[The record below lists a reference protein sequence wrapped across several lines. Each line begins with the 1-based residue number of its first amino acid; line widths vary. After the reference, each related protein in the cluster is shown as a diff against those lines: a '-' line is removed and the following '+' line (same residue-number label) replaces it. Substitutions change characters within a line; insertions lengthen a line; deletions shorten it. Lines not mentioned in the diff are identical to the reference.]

1 MQVEIWSDV
10 VCPWCYI
17 GKRRFEE
24 ALEQFPGREDV
35 DVVWRSFELDPEG
48 PREPIPLN
56 ERLAKR
62 YGIQAEEA
70 AARHERTTEIAAG
83 VGLDLQLDRALSG
96 NTFDAHRL
104 VHLADEHG
112 LQNAANERVLAAYFS
127 EGLPISDRETLVE
140 LGVSIGLAA
149 DEVRAM
155 LASDRFAREVREDE
169 SIAAHFGINGVPF
182 FVLDRRL
189 GVSGAQSVEVLLGA
203 LEEAA
208 GETQPA

>member
-17 GKRRFEE
+17 GKRRFEQ
-24 ALEQFPGREDV
+24 ALEQFAGRDDV

-48 PREPIPLN
+48 PSEPIPLN

-62 YGIQAEEA
+62 YGIQADEA
-70 AARHERTTEIAAG
+70 AARHQRTTEIAAG
-83 VGLDLQLDRALSG
+83 VGLDLQLDRAMSG

-104 VHLADEHG
+104 IHLADAHG
-112 LQNAANERVLAAYFS
+112 LQDVANERVLAAYFN
-127 EGLPISDRETLVE
+127 EGRPISDRETLVE
-140 LGVSIGLAA
+140 LGISIGLDA

-155 LASDRFAREVREDE
+155 LDSDRFASEVREDE

>member
-24 ALEQFPGREDV
+24 ALEQFPGRDDV

-48 PREPIPLN
+48 PREPTPLN

-104 VHLADEHG
+104 IHLADEHG

-169 SIAAHFGINGVPF
+169 SIAANFGINGVPF

>member
-17 GKRRFEE
+17 GKRRFEQ
-24 ALEQFPGREDV
+24 ALEQFPGRDDV

-48 PREPIPLN
+48 PSEPIPLN

-70 AARHERTTEIAAG
+70 AARHQRTTEIAAG
-83 VGLDLQLDRALSG
+83 VGLDLHLDRALSG

-104 VHLADEHG
+104 IHLADEHG
-112 LQNAANERVLAAYFS
+112 LQDVANERVLAAYFS
-127 EGLPISDRETLVE
+127 EGRPISDRETLVE
-140 LGVSIGLAA
+140 LGVSIGLDAG
-149 DEVRAM
+149 EVRGM
-155 LASDRFAREVREDE
+155 LESDRFAGEVREDE
-169 SIAAHFGINGVPF
+169 RIAAHFGISGVPF

-189 GVSGAQSVEVLLGA
+189 GVSGAQPVEVLRGA

-208 GETQPA
+208 GETLPA